1 MLLVLCSYYFTVSCP
16 CSFWS
21 FEDVNLLSTNK
32 SNINES
38 FNSILSNLAFSMD
51 VLASLVL
58 FKMYIGFMLML
69 FC

>member
-1 MLLVLCSYYFTVSCP
+1 M
-16 CSFWS
+16 
-21 FEDVNLLSTNK
+21 
-32 SNINES
+32 ES

-51 VLASLVL
+51 VLASLIL